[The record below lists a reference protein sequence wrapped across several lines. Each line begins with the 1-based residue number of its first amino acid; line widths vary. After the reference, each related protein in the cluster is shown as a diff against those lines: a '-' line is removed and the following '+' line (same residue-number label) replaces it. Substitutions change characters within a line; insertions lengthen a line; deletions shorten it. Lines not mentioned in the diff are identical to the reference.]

1 MTMKQLYALAALLL
15 CSTIAGATPRVL
27 PFTYPVE
34 TLPAGKLEVEQ
45 YADIIPLRVERE
57 KPDGTIDGVTG
68 MRYVLQTE
76 LEYGLTD
83 KVEVAWYFTFRQ
95 GATANTPFL
104 QFSGMKQRVRAR
116 FADPGEWP
124 IDVGVYLEIAEFN
137 DEFEFE
143 EKVLL
148 QKRFGAFAV
157 LANLWV
163 EQEWYFQTEETKYIF
178 NPTIGVTYELSPKFH
193 VGFEYW
199 ARGRFDSTS
208 DDVMGTSS
216 DAPTGTRHYAGP
228 TFLAQKGNYFVS
240 LGVYAR
246 LDGLGDSA
254 VVGDQYGKVWI
265 RSLIGIEL

>member
-1 MTMKQLYALAALLL
+1 MKYSLALLAL
-15 CSTIAGATPRVL
+15 LSATAGATPRVL

-45 YADIIPLRVERE
+45 YMDVVPVRVARE
-57 KPDGTIDGVTG
+57 LPDGTLDGVTG
-68 MRYVLQTE
+68 MRYILQTE

-95 GATANTPFL
+95 GATADTPFL
-104 QFSGMKQRVRAR
+104 RFAGMKQRVRAR

-124 IDVGVYLEIAEFN
+124 IDVGVYGEIAEFH

-143 EKVLL
+143 EKILL

-163 EQEWYFQTEETKYIF
+163 EQEWYFQTEETKYIY
-178 NPTIGVTYELSPKFH
+178 NPTIGATYELSPKFH
-193 VGFEYW
+193 AGFEYW

-208 DDVMGTSS
+208 DDVASSNS

-228 TFLAQKGNYFVS
+228 TFLAQKGNYFIS
-240 LGVYAR
+240 AGVYLR
-246 LDGLGDSA
+246 LDDLSKSA

-265 RSLIGIEL
+265 RALIGIEL